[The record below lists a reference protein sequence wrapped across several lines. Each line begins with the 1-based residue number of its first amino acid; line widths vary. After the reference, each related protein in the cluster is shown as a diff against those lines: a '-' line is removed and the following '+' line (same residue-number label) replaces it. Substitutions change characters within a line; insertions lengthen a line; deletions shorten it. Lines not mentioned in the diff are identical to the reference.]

1 MDPGTSLVTA
11 LAAKSGDAAVEVAKE
26 EAKGFLQ
33 KLFGPSAEAI
43 GEDFAL
49 RHRERLFNNTV
60 EVLSR
65 AKLKVKAQGLSPHEV
80 PLKIINPLLEAAS
93 LEEEPDIQEMWGN
106 LLAGVA
112 TGQE

>member
-1 MDPGTSLVTA
+1 MEPATSLVTA
-11 LAAKSGDAAVEVAKE
+11 LAAKSGEAAVEVAKE

-65 AKLKVKAQGLSPHEV
+65 AKRRLKAKGITPQEV
-80 PLKIINPLLEAAS
+80 PLKIIHPLLEAAS
-93 LEEEPDIQEMWGN
+93 LEEEPDLQE
-106 LLAGVA
+106 
-112 TGQE
+112 